1 MQNEDEVFFF
11 EKLCEFVKDNISQ
24 WGMKL
29 VFILN

>member
-1 MQNEDEVFFF
+1 MQNEDEVF

-29 VFILN
+29 VLILN